1 VPRTLTAAEVAVL
14 VEGTLIGDGQVA
26 LSAVA
31 PLDRAGPT
39 ELSFLAAGKY
49 LPYFHG
55 SRAGAVLCARE
66 HQAEPGPATR
76 IVVPDPHRAMSRV
89 VRALFPEPPRPAGIE
104 PTAAVARGA
113 TLGQDVYLGPHA
125 VVEAGARLGDRV
137 VIHAGVVVGAG
148 AEIGEDSTLYPHVVL
163 YPRAVVG
170 RRVIL
175 HAGVR
180 IGSDGFGYVPGPE
193 GRGGHEKTPHHG
205 RCVIG
210 DDVEIGANSTVDRGS
225 VDDTVIGEGTKIDN
239 LVHVGHNV
247 RIGKRCLIMAQVGLA
262 GSTRIEDDV
271 ILAGQAGLGGHL
283 TVGAG
288 ARVGAQSGVI
298 GDVEP
303 GVTVSG
309 YPARRHKDVMRA
321 ASALHRLA
329 KIVDELEEL
338 VERGRGQ
345 GQ

>member
-1 VPRTLTAAEVAVL
+1 MPRTLTAADVAVL
-14 VEGTLIGDGQVA
+14 VEGTLIGDGQVT
-26 LSAVA
+26 LTAVA
-31 PLDRAGPT
+31 PLDRAGPS

-55 SRAGAVLCARE
+55 SRAGAVLCAQE

-89 VRALFPEPPRPAGIE
+89 VRALFPEPERPAGID
-104 PTAAVARGA
+104 PTARLARGA
-113 TLGQDVYLGPHA
+113 ALGEHVYLGPHV
-125 VVEAGARLGDRV
+125 VVETGARLGDRV
-137 VIHAGVVVGAG
+137 VVHAGAVIGAG
-148 AEIGEDSTLYPHVVL
+148 AEVGEDSTLHPQVVL

-180 IGSDGFGYVPGPE
+180 IGCDGFGYVQGPD
-193 GRGGHEKTPHHG
+193 GRHDKTPHHG
-205 RCVIG
+205 RCLIG

-247 RIGKRCLIMAQVGLA
+247 RIGRRCLIMAQVGLA

-283 TVGAG
+283 TVGAR

-298 GDVEP
+298 GDIEP
-303 GVTVSG
+303 GTTVSG

-321 ASALHRLA
+321 TSALYRLT
-329 KIVDELEEL
+329 KIVDELERL
-338 VERGRGQ
+338 VERGRGEAE
-345 GQ
+345 